1 MEKQLK
7 KQRRRYIAWGCA
19 AALVI
24 LLAVMP
30 MAASG
35 GDDTPQAAIL
45 SGQVT
50 RQELET
56 QILGGGLLSGE
67 GALSLD
73 IPADVKITE
82 YLVSN
87 GDSVTEGEPI
97 ATVDRVSVMNAIT
110 QVQETLDYLSDEI
123 SAARSDTAPTTVT
136 ALASGTVKVIYAQE
150 DDLVSD
156 VMLENGA
163 LVVLSLDGKMAVQ
176 VEADTDLAVDAPV
189 IVTLEDGTQ
198 VSGAVKSNIQGK
210 LTVTVEDED
219 YTPEQTVQVTLEDG
233 TDLGSGALYIHS
245 PWNAFAYSGTVSRIS
260 VSVGQKVSA
269 GQTLMTLTDTGHT
282 AEYQQLVDQHQQYE
296 ELMQELF
303 QLYQSGS
310 VTAPCDGIV
319 TGVDTDG
326 AYLLR
331 SEGSWIARL
340 LCFGSSDEEE
350 SFLAFSAR
358 VEQATED
365 GLILSVS
372 GQFREISDLSQV
384 SFQMDDKES
393 LTQSWTYT
401 GSTRLYSQT
410 EDGLLEAAG
419 TAQPGDLV
427 IVVGNEEQPLWL
439 VAAKES
445 SGFAGISLL
454 SQTDDPS
461 EPQDDTQVLS
471 LEESGP
477 SDLSDPSST
486 PASEPAGS
494 ADQGGSS
501 SGGSDQGGSSSGGT
515 DQGSSDSGGA
525 DQGGSSSGGSDQ
537 GGSSSGGTDQGSS
550 DSGGTDQGGSSSGG
564 TDPSGS
570 SSGNTD
576 PDTPPAVVSIVTWS
590 LPQATVGQPY
600 SAQLQ
605 ASDGTNPVSGTWSVT
620 GLPEG
625 ITLDP
630 ATGTLSGTA
639 AISGDYTLGI
649 TFTDGSTT
657 AQASLVLTVLPV
669 SQNTYWGYPA
679 MLIGVGGGQL
689 QVQQTPYAYTIT
701 DLQKLPQITVSEQ
714 DLSVEALYEAGSVDL
729 SSLTAGQTVLL
740 IVDQDG
746 TLAAVSQ
753 GSVMVGGQSGGMNI
767 PGMSGTGSFSGGSVG
782 GGSAQTP
789 SFETYTL
796 EHLSIG
802 SVTSQEHMSVEISVD
817 ELDISQ
823 LHSGQEAIVSVD
835 ALGGEQFP
843 ATLTRISST
852 GENEGGNTKFAVELT
867 LEKSGEMLPGMTAS
881 VQLSLESHPDGLC
894 VPAAA
899 VSQLGSQ
906 SVVYTGYD
914 EGSGTLTNPVV
925 VTTGTSDG
933 ESVEILSGLEEGQV
947 FYYAYYELP

>member
-73 IPADVKITE
+73 IPEDVKITE

-163 LVVLSLDGKMAVQ
+163 LVVLSLDDKMAVQ

-282 AEYQQLVDQHQQYE
+282 AEYQQLVDQHQEYE

-340 LCFGSSDEEE
+340 LGFGSSDEEE

-439 VAAKES
+439 VAAEES

-461 EPQDDTQVLS
+461 EPQDDTQALP
-471 LEESGP
+471 LEESGTP
-477 SDLSDPSST
+477 DLSDPSST
-486 PASEPAGS
+486 PASEPAS
-494 ADQGGSS
+494 
-501 SGGSDQGGSSSGGT
+501 
-515 DQGSSDSGGA
+515 
-525 DQGGSSSGGSDQ
+525 
-537 GGSSSGGTDQGSS
+537 
-550 DSGGTDQGGSSSGG
+550 GTDQGGSA
-564 TDPSGS
+564 
-570 SSGNTD
+570 SGNTD
-576 PDTPPAVVSIVTWS
+576 PDTPPAVVSIVTSS

-605 ASDGTNPVSGTWSVT
+605 ASDGSNPVSGTWSVT

-714 DLSVEALYEAGSVDL
+714 DLRVEALYEAGSVDL

-881 VQLSLESHPDGLC
+881 VQLSLESHPDSLC

>member
-87 GDSVTEGEPI
+87 GDSVAEGEPI

-198 VSGAVKSNIQGK
+198 VTGAVKSNIQGK

-245 PWNAFAYSGTVSRIS
+245 PWNAFAYSGTVSWVS
-260 VSVGQKVSA
+260 VSVGQTVSA

-282 AEYQQLVDQHQQYE
+282 AEYQQLVDQHQEYE

-340 LCFGSSDEEE
+340 LGFGSSDEEE

-384 SFQMDDKES
+384 SFQMEDKES

-461 EPQDDTQVLS
+461 EPQDNTQVLP
-471 LEESGP
+471 LEESEP
-477 SDLSDPSST
+477 SALSTPSST
-486 PASEPAGS
+486 PASEPANS
-494 ADQGGSS
+494 
-501 SGGSDQGGSSSGGT
+501 
-515 DQGSSDSGGA
+515 
-525 DQGGSSSGGSDQ
+525 
-537 GGSSSGGTDQGSS
+537 
-550 DSGGTDQGGSSSGG
+550 TDQGGNDSGG
-564 TDPSGS
+564 TDPS
-570 SSGNTD
+570 
-576 PDTPPAVVSIVTWS
+576 TPPAAVSIVTSS

-605 ASDGTNPVSGTWSVT
+605 ASDGSNPVSGTWSVT

-649 TFTDGSTT
+649 TFTDGSAT

-669 SQNTYWGYPA
+669 SQDTYWGYPA

-729 SSLTAGQTVLL
+729 SSLTAGRTVLL

-746 TLAAVSQ
+746 TLVAVSQ
-753 GSVMVGGQSGGMNI
+753 GSVMVGEQSGGMNI

-881 VQLSLESHPDGLC
+881 VQLSLESHPDSLC

-933 ESVEILSGLEEGQV
+933 ESVEILSGLEDGQV
-947 FYYAYYELP
+947 FYYAYYEMP

>member
-1 MEKQLK
+1 MEDKPMEKQLK

-97 ATVDRVSVMNAIT
+97 ATVDRVSVINAIT

-136 ALASGTVKVIYAQE
+136 ALASGTVKIIYAQE

-163 LVVLSLDGKMAVQ
+163 LAVLSLDGKMAVQ

-282 AEYQQLVDQHQQYE
+282 AEYQQLVDQHQEYE

-340 LCFGSSDEEE
+340 LGFGSSDEEE

-372 GQFREISDLSQV
+372 GQFREITDLSQL
-384 SFQMDDKES
+384 SFQMDDEES

-427 IVVGNEEQPLWL
+427 VVVGNEEQPLWL

-445 SGFAGISLL
+445 SGSAGISLL

-461 EPQDDTQVLS
+461 EPQDDTQALP

-486 PASEPAGS
+486 PASEPA
-494 ADQGGSS
+494 SS
-501 SGGSDQGGSSSGGT
+501 T
-515 DQGSSDSGGA
+515 DQGVGFSGGA
-525 DQGGSSSGGSDQ
+525 DQGGSA
-537 GGSSSGGTDQGSS
+537 SGGTDQGDSS
-550 DSGGTDQGGSSSGG
+550 SGSTDQGGSSSGGTDQGGSSSGG

-576 PDTPPAVVSIVTWS
+576 PSTPPAVVSIVTSS

-605 ASDGTNPVSGTWSVT
+605 ASDGSNPVSGTWSVT

-649 TFTDGSTT
+649 TFTDGRAT

-746 TLAAVSQ
+746 TLVAVSQ

-843 ATLTRISST
+843 ATLTRISTT

-881 VQLSLESHPDGLC
+881 VQLSLESHPDSLC

-947 FYYAYYELP
+947 FYYAYYEMP

>member
-73 IPADVKITE
+73 IPEDVKITE

-163 LVVLSLDGKMAVQ
+163 LAVLSLDGKMAVQ

-340 LCFGSSDEEE
+340 LGFGSSDEEE

-461 EPQDDTQVLS
+461 EPQDDTQALP

-486 PASEPAGS
+486 PASEPASGT
-494 ADQGGSS
+494 DQGGSS
-501 SGGSDQGGSSSGGT
+501 SGGSDQGGS
-515 DQGSSDSGGA
+515 A
-525 DQGGSSSGGSDQ
+525 SGGSDQ
-537 GGSSSGGTDQGSS
+537 GGSA
-550 DSGGTDQGGSSSGG
+550 
-564 TDPSGS
+564 
-570 SSGNTD
+570 SGNTD
-576 PDTPPAVVSIVTWS
+576 PDTPPAVVSIVTSS

-605 ASDGTNPVSGTWSVT
+605 ASDGSNPVSGTWSVT

-669 SQNTYWGYPA
+669 SQNTYWGYAA

-746 TLAAVSQ
+746 TLVAVSQ
-753 GSVMVGGQSGGMNI
+753 GSVMVGGQSGGMNL

-881 VQLSLESHPDGLC
+881 VQLSLESHPDSLC

-947 FYYAYYELP
+947 FYYAYYEMP

>member
-163 LVVLSLDGKMAVQ
+163 LAVLSLDGKMAVQ

-340 LCFGSSDEEE
+340 LGFGSSDEEE

-461 EPQDDTQVLS
+461 EPQDDTQALP
-471 LEESGP
+471 LEESGT

-501 SGGSDQGGSSSGGT
+501 SGG
-515 DQGSSDSGGA
+515 
-525 DQGGSSSGGSDQ
+525 
-537 GGSSSGGTDQGSS
+537 
-550 DSGGTDQGGSSSGG
+550 TDQGGSSSGG
-564 TDPSGS
+564 TDPSGSSSGGTDPSGSASGGTDQGGS

-576 PDTPPAVVSIVTWS
+576 PDTPPAVVSIVTSS

-605 ASDGTNPVSGTWSVT
+605 ASDGSNPVSGTWSVT

-669 SQNTYWGYPA
+669 SQNTYWGYAA

-867 LEKSGEMLPGMTAS
+867 LEKNGEMLPGMTAS
-881 VQLSLESHPDGLC
+881 VQLSLESHPDSLC

>member
-163 LVVLSLDGKMAVQ
+163 LAVLSLDGKMAVQ

-282 AEYQQLVDQHQQYE
+282 AEYQQLVDQHQEYE

-340 LCFGSSDEEE
+340 LGFGSSDEEE

-461 EPQDDTQVLS
+461 EPQDDTQALP

-486 PASEPAGS
+486 PASEPASGTDQGGS
-494 ADQGGSS
+494 SSGGTDQGGSS
-501 SGGSDQGGSSSGGT
+501 SGGSDQGGS
-515 DQGSSDSGGA
+515 A
-525 DQGGSSSGGSDQ
+525 SGGSDQ
-537 GGSSSGGTDQGSS
+537 G
-550 DSGGTDQGGSSSGG
+550 
-564 TDPSGS
+564 GS

-605 ASDGTNPVSGTWSVT
+605 ASDGSNPVSGTWSVT

-649 TFTDGSTT
+649 TFTDGSAT

-753 GSVMVGGQSGGMNI
+753 GSVMVGGQSGGINI

-782 GGSAQTP
+782 GGSVQTS

-881 VQLSLESHPDGLC
+881 VQLSLESHPDSLC

>member
-30 MAASG
+30 MAANG

-73 IPADVKITE
+73 IPAEVKITE

-87 GDSVTEGEPI
+87 GDSVAEGDAI

-260 VSVGQKVSA
+260 VSVGQTVSA

-282 AEYQQLVDQHQQYE
+282 AEYQQLVDQHQEYE

-340 LCFGSSDEEE
+340 LGFGSSDEEE

-372 GQFREISDLSQV
+372 GQFREITDLSQL
-384 SFQMDDKES
+384 SFQMDDEES

-461 EPQDDTQVLS
+461 EPQDDTQALP

-477 SDLSDPSST
+477 SDLSDLSST

-494 ADQGGSS
+494 A
-501 SGGSDQGGSSSGGT
+501 
-515 DQGSSDSGGA
+515 
-525 DQGGSSSGGSDQ
+525 
-537 GGSSSGGTDQGSS
+537 
-550 DSGGTDQGGSSSGG
+550 DQGGSSSGG

-576 PDTPPAVVSIVTWS
+576 PDTPPAVASIVTSS

-605 ASDGTNPVSGTWSVT
+605 ASDGSNPVSGTWSVT

-669 SQNTYWGYPA
+669 SQNTYWGYAA

-767 PGMSGTGSFSGGSVG
+767 PGMSGTGSASGGSM
-782 GGSAQTP
+782 GSGSVQTS

-881 VQLSLESHPDGLC
+881 VQLSLESHPDSLC

-914 EGSGTLTNPVV
+914 EGSGALTNPVV

>member
-163 LVVLSLDGKMAVQ
+163 LAVLSLDGKMAVQ

-233 TDLGSGALYIHS
+233 TDLGSGALFIHS

-269 GQTLMTLTDTGHT
+269 GQTLMALTDTGHT

-340 LCFGSSDEEE
+340 LGFGSSDEEE

-427 IVVGNEEQPLWL
+427 VVVGNEEQPLWL

-445 SGFAGISLL
+445 SGSAGISLL

-461 EPQDDTQVLS
+461 EPQDDTQALPLV
-471 LEESGP
+471 ESGP

-486 PASEPAGS
+486 PASEPAS
-494 ADQGGSS
+494 STDQGGSS
-501 SGGSDQGGSSSGGT
+501 SGGSDQGGSSSG
-515 DQGSSDSGGA
+515 
-525 DQGGSSSGGSDQ
+525 
-537 GGSSSGGTDQGSS
+537 
-550 DSGGTDQGGSSSGG
+550 
-564 TDPSGS
+564 
-570 SSGNTD
+570 NTD
-576 PDTPPAVVSIVTWS
+576 PDTPPAAVSIVTWS

-605 ASDGTNPVSGTWSVT
+605 ASDGSNPASGTWSVT

-669 SQNTYWGYPA
+669 SQNTYWGYAA

-714 DLSVEALYEAGSVDL
+714 DLSAEALYEAGSVDL

-746 TLAAVSQ
+746 TLVAVSQ

-867 LEKSGEMLPGMTAS
+867 LEKNGEMLPGMTAS
-881 VQLSLESHPDGLC
+881 VQLSLESHPDSLC

-947 FYYAYYELP
+947 FYYAYYEMP

>member
-1 MEKQLK
+1 MEDKPMEKQLK

-35 GDDTPQAAIL
+35 ADDTPQAAIL

-163 LVVLSLDGKMAVQ
+163 LAVLSLDDKMAVQ

-340 LCFGSSDEEE
+340 LGFGSSDEEE

-372 GQFREISDLSQV
+372 GQFREITDLSQL

-439 VAAKES
+439 VAAKDS

-461 EPQDDTQVLS
+461 EPQDDTQALP
-471 LEESGP
+471 LEESGTP
-477 SDLSDPSST
+477 DLLDPSST

-501 SGGSDQGGSSSGGT
+501 SGGTDQGGSSSGGT
-515 DQGSSDSGGA
+515 DQG
-525 DQGGSSSGGSDQ
+525 GSSSGSTDPS
-537 GGSSSGGTDQGSS
+537 GSSSGGTDQGGSA
-550 DSGGTDQGGSSSGG
+550 SGGSDQGGSA
-564 TDPSGS
+564 
-570 SSGNTD
+570 SGNTD
-576 PDTPPAVVSIVTWS
+576 PSTPPAVVSIVTSS

-605 ASDGTNPVSGTWSVT
+605 ASDGSNPVSGTWSVT

-649 TFTDGSTT
+649 TFTDGSAT
-657 AQASLVLTVLPV
+657 AQASLILTVLPV

-746 TLAAVSQ
+746 TLVAVSQ
-753 GSVMVGGQSGGMNI
+753 GSVMVGGQSGGMNL

-782 GGSAQTP
+782 GGSVQTP

-881 VQLSLESHPDGLC
+881 VQLSLESHPDSLC

>member
-1 MEKQLK
+1 MEDKPMEKQLK

-73 IPADVKITE
+73 IPEDVKITE

-87 GDSVTEGEPI
+87 GDSVAEGDAI

-110 QVQETLDYLSDEI
+110 QVQETLDYLADEI

-163 LVVLSLDGKMAVQ
+163 LVVLSLDDKMAVQ

-340 LCFGSSDEEE
+340 LGFGSSDEEE

-461 EPQDDTQVLS
+461 EPQDDTQALP

-477 SDLSDPSST
+477 SDLSDPFST
-486 PASEPAGS
+486 PASEPT
-494 ADQGGSS
+494 
-501 SGGSDQGGSSSGGT
+501 SGTDQGGSSSGGT
-515 DQGSSDSGGA
+515 DQG
-525 DQGGSSSGGSDQ
+525 GSSSGS
-537 GGSSSGGTDQGSS
+537 
-550 DSGGTDQGGSSSGG
+550 

-576 PDTPPAVVSIVTWS
+576 PDTPPAVVSIVTSS

-605 ASDGTNPVSGTWSVT
+605 ASDGSNPVSGTWSVT

-714 DLSVEALYEAGSVDL
+714 DLSEEALYEAGSVDL

-767 PGMSGTGSFSGGSVG
+767 PGMSGTGSASGGSM
-782 GGSAQTP
+782 GSGSVQTS

-867 LEKSGEMLPGMTAS
+867 LEKNGEMLPGMTAS
-881 VQLSLESHPDGLC
+881 VQLSLESHPDSLC

-947 FYYAYYELP
+947 FYYAYYEMP

>member
-97 ATVDRVSVMNAIT
+97 VTVDRVSVMNAIT

-123 SAARSDTAPTTVT
+123 STARSDTAPTTVT

-163 LVVLSLDGKMAVQ
+163 LAVLSLDGKMAVQ

-340 LCFGSSDEEE
+340 LGFGSSDEEE

-393 LTQSWTYT
+393 LTQSWSYT

-427 IVVGNEEQPLWL
+427 VVVGNEEQPLWL

-445 SGFAGISLL
+445 SGSAGISLL

-461 EPQDDTQVLS
+461 EPQDDTQALP
-471 LEESGP
+471 LEESGTP
-477 SDLSDPSST
+477 DLSDPSST
-486 PASEPAGS
+486 PASEPA
-494 ADQGGSS
+494 SS
-501 SGGSDQGGSSSGGT
+501 TDQGGSSSGGT
-515 DQGSSDSGGA
+515 DQGGSSSGST
-525 DQGGSSSGGSDQ
+525 DPSGSSSGGSDQ
-537 GGSSSGGTDQGSS
+537 G
-550 DSGGTDQGGSSSGG
+550 
-564 TDPSGS
+564 GS

-576 PDTPPAVVSIVTWS
+576 PDTPPAVVSIVTSS

-605 ASDGTNPVSGTWSVT
+605 ASDGSNPVSGTWSVT

-669 SQNTYWGYPA
+669 SQNTYWGYAA

-714 DLSVEALYEAGSVDL
+714 DLSEEALYEAGSVDL

-881 VQLSLESHPDGLC
+881 VQLSLESHPDSLC

>member
-1 MEKQLK
+1 MEDKPMEKQLK

-50 RQELET
+50 RQDLET

-73 IPADVKITE
+73 IPEDVKITE

-87 GDSVTEGEPI
+87 GDSVTKGDAI

-163 LVVLSLDGKMAVQ
+163 LAVLSLDGKMAVQ

-210 LTVTVEDED
+210 LTVTIEDED

-245 PWNAFAYSGTVSRIS
+245 PWNAFAYSGTVSRVS
-260 VSVGQKVSA
+260 VSVGQTVSA
-269 GQTLMTLTDTGHT
+269 GQTLMALTDTGHT

-340 LCFGSSDEEE
+340 LGFGSSDEEE

-384 SFQMDDKES
+384 SFQMDDEES

-461 EPQDDTQVLS
+461 EPQDDTQALP
-471 LEESGP
+471 LEESGT

-501 SGGSDQGGSSSGGT
+501 SGGTDQGGSSSGGT
-515 DQGSSDSGGA
+515 DQG
-525 DQGGSSSGGSDQ
+525 GSSSGSTDPS
-537 GGSSSGGTDQGSS
+537 GSSSGGTDQGGSA
-550 DSGGTDQGGSSSGG
+550 SGGSDHGGSA
-564 TDPSGS
+564 
-570 SSGNTD
+570 SGNTD
-576 PDTPPAVVSIVTWS
+576 PSTPPAAVSIVTSS

-605 ASDGTNPVSGTWSVT
+605 ASDGSNPVSGTWSVT

-649 TFTDGSTT
+649 TFTDGSAT
-657 AQASLVLTVLPV
+657 AQASLILTVLPV
-669 SQNTYWGYPA
+669 SQDTYWGYAA

-746 TLAAVSQ
+746 TLVAVSQ

-767 PGMSGTGSFSGGSVG
+767 PGMSGTGSFSGGSV

-881 VQLSLESHPDGLC
+881 VQLSLESHPDSLC

>member
-35 GDDTPQAAIL
+35 ADDTPQAAIL

-163 LVVLSLDGKMAVQ
+163 LAVLSLDGKMAVQ

-233 TDLGSGALYIHS
+233 TDLGSGTLYIHS

-340 LCFGSSDEEE
+340 LGFGSSDEEE

-358 VEQATED
+358 VERATED

-384 SFQMDDKES
+384 SFQMDDEES
-393 LTQSWTYT
+393 LTQSWAYT

-461 EPQDDTQVLS
+461 ESQDDTQALP
-471 LEESGP
+471 LEESGT
-477 SDLSDPSST
+477 SDLLDPSST

-494 ADQGGSS
+494 ADQGGS
-501 SGGSDQGGSSSGGT
+501 
-515 DQGSSDSGGA
+515 A
-525 DQGGSSSGGSDQ
+525 
-537 GGSSSGGTDQGSS
+537 
-550 DSGGTDQGGSSSGG
+550 SGGTDQGGSSSGG
-564 TDPSGS
+564 TDQGGSSSGSTDPSGSSSGGTDPSGSSSGSTDQGGS

-576 PDTPPAVVSIVTWS
+576 PSTPPAAVSIVTSS

-605 ASDGTNPVSGTWSVT
+605 ASDGSNPVSGTWSVT

-649 TFTDGSTT
+649 TFTDGSAT

-669 SQNTYWGYPA
+669 SQDTYWGYAA

-714 DLSVEALYEAGSVDL
+714 DLSVEALYEAGPVDL

-746 TLAAVSQ
+746 TLVAVSQ
-753 GSVMVGGQSGGMNI
+753 GSVMVGGQSGGMNL

-881 VQLSLESHPDGLC
+881 VQLSLESHPDSLC

-947 FYYAYYELP
+947 FYYAYYEMP

>member
-1 MEKQLK
+1 MEDKPMEKQLK

-35 GDDTPQAAIL
+35 ADDTPQAAIL

-123 SAARSDTAPTTVT
+123 SAARSDTAPATVT

-163 LVVLSLDGKMAVQ
+163 LAVLSLDGKMAVQ

-340 LCFGSSDEEE
+340 LGFGSSGEEE
-350 SFLAFSAR
+350 TFLAFSAR

-461 EPQDDTQVLS
+461 EPQDDTQALP
-471 LEESGP
+471 LEESGT

-501 SGGSDQGGSSSGGT
+501 SGGSDPSGSSSGGT
-515 DQGSSDSGGA
+515 DQG
-525 DQGGSSSGGSDQ
+525 GSSSGSTDPS
-537 GGSSSGGTDQGSS
+537 GSS
-550 DSGGTDQGGSSSGG
+550 SGGTDQGGSSSGG
-564 TDPSGS
+564 TDQGGSASGGTDQGGS
-570 SSGNTD
+570 ASGNTD
-576 PDTPPAVVSIVTWS
+576 PSTPPAAVSIVTSS

-600 SAQLQ
+600 SVQLQ
-605 ASDGTNPVSGTWSVT
+605 ASDGSNPVSGTWSVT

-649 TFTDGSTT
+649 TFTDGSAT
-657 AQASLVLTVLPV
+657 AQASLILTVLPV
-669 SQNTYWGYPA
+669 SQNTYWGYAA

-714 DLSVEALYEAGSVDL
+714 DLSVEALYEAGPVDL

-746 TLAAVSQ
+746 TLVAVSQ
-753 GSVMVGGQSGGMNI
+753 GSVMVGGQSGGMNL

-881 VQLSLESHPDGLC
+881 VQLSLDSHPDSLC

-947 FYYAYYELP
+947 FYYAYYEMP

>member
-1 MEKQLK
+1 M
-7 KQRRRYIAWGCA
+7 
-19 AALVI
+19 
-24 LLAVMP
+24 
-30 MAASG
+30 
-35 GDDTPQAAIL
+35 
-45 SGQVT
+45 
-50 RQELET
+50 
-56 QILGGGLLSGE
+56 
-67 GALSLD
+67 
-73 IPADVKITE
+73 
-82 YLVSN
+82 
-87 GDSVTEGEPI
+87 
-97 ATVDRVSVMNAIT
+97 
-110 QVQETLDYLSDEI
+110 
-123 SAARSDTAPTTVT
+123 
-136 ALASGTVKVIYAQE
+136 
-150 DDLVSD
+150 
-156 VMLENGA
+156 
-163 LVVLSLDGKMAVQ
+163 
-176 VEADTDLAVDAPV
+176 
-189 IVTLEDGTQ
+189 
-198 VSGAVKSNIQGK
+198 
-210 LTVTVEDED
+210 
-219 YTPEQTVQVTLEDG
+219 
-233 TDLGSGALYIHS
+233 
-245 PWNAFAYSGTVSRIS
+245 
-260 VSVGQKVSA
+260 
-269 GQTLMTLTDTGHT
+269 
-282 AEYQQLVDQHQQYE
+282 
-296 ELMQELF
+296 
-303 QLYQSGS
+303 
-310 VTAPCDGIV
+310 
-319 TGVDTDG
+319 
-326 AYLLR
+326 
-331 SEGSWIARL
+331 
-340 LCFGSSDEEE
+340 
-350 SFLAFSAR
+350 
-358 VEQATED
+358 
-365 GLILSVS
+365 
-372 GQFREISDLSQV
+372 
-384 SFQMDDKES
+384 
-393 LTQSWTYT
+393 
-401 GSTRLYSQT
+401 
-410 EDGLLEAAG
+410 
-419 TAQPGDLV
+419 
-427 IVVGNEEQPLWL
+427 
-439 VAAKES
+439 
-445 SGFAGISLL
+445 
-454 SQTDDPS
+454 
-461 EPQDDTQVLS
+461 
-471 LEESGP
+471 
-477 SDLSDPSST
+477 
-486 PASEPAGS
+486 
-494 ADQGGSS
+494 
-501 SGGSDQGGSSSGGT
+501 
-515 DQGSSDSGGA
+515 
-525 DQGGSSSGGSDQ
+525 
-537 GGSSSGGTDQGSS
+537 
-550 DSGGTDQGGSSSGG
+550 
-564 TDPSGS
+564 
-570 SSGNTD
+570 
-576 PDTPPAVVSIVTWS
+576 
-590 LPQATVGQPY
+590 PQATVGQPY

-605 ASDGTNPVSGTWSVT
+605 ASDGSNPASGTWSVT

-669 SQNTYWGYPA
+669 SQNTYWGYAA

-867 LEKSGEMLPGMTAS
+867 LEKNGEMLPGMTAS
-881 VQLSLESHPDGLC
+881 VQLSLESHPDSLC

-947 FYYAYYELP
+947 FYYAYYEMP

>member
-35 GDDTPQAAIL
+35 ADDTPQAAIL

-123 SAARSDTAPTTVT
+123 SAARSDTAPTTIT

-163 LVVLSLDGKMAVQ
+163 LAVLSLDDKMAVQ

-340 LCFGSSDEEE
+340 LGFGSSDEEE

-461 EPQDDTQVLS
+461 EPQDDTQALP
-471 LEESGP
+471 LEESGT

-486 PASEPAGS
+486 PASEPANS
-494 ADQGGSS
+494 TDQGGSS
-501 SGGSDQGGSSSGGT
+501 
-515 DQGSSDSGGA
+515 
-525 DQGGSSSGGSDQ
+525 
-537 GGSSSGGTDQGSS
+537 
-550 DSGGTDQGGSSSGG
+550 SGGTDQGGSSSGG
-564 TDPSGS
+564 TDQGGSSSGGSDPSGS
-570 SSGNTD
+570 SSGGTDPSGSSSGGSDQGGSASGNTD
-576 PDTPPAVVSIVTWS
+576 PDTPPAVVSIVTSS

-605 ASDGTNPVSGTWSVT
+605 ASDGSNPVSGTWSVT

-649 TFTDGSTT
+649 TFTDGSAT

-669 SQNTYWGYPA
+669 SQDTYWGYAA

-746 TLAAVSQ
+746 TLVAVSQ

-881 VQLSLESHPDGLC
+881 VQLSLESHPDSLC

>member
-35 GDDTPQAAIL
+35 ADDTPQAAIL

-123 SAARSDTAPTTVT
+123 SAARSDIAPTTVT

-163 LVVLSLDGKMAVQ
+163 LAVLSLDDKMAVQ

-340 LCFGSSDEEE
+340 LGFGSSDEEE

-358 VEQATED
+358 VERATED

-384 SFQMDDKES
+384 SFQMDDEES

-419 TAQPGDLV
+419 TAQPEDLV

-461 EPQDDTQVLS
+461 EPQDDTQALP
-471 LEESGP
+471 LEESGT

-501 SGGSDQGGSSSGGT
+501 SGGTDQGGSSSGGT
-515 DQGSSDSGGA
+515 DQGGSSSGSTDPSGSASGGT
-525 DQGGSSSGGSDQ
+525 DPSGSSSGGSDQ
-537 GGSSSGGTDQGSS
+537 GGSA
-550 DSGGTDQGGSSSGG
+550 
-564 TDPSGS
+564 
-570 SSGNTD
+570 SGNTD
-576 PDTPPAVVSIVTWS
+576 PDTPPAVVSIVTSS

-600 SAQLQ
+600 SGQLQ
-605 ASDGTNPVSGTWSVT
+605 ASDGSNPVSGTWSVT

-649 TFTDGSTT
+649 TFTDGSAT
-657 AQASLVLTVLPV
+657 AQASLILTVLPV

-746 TLAAVSQ
+746 TLVAVSQ

-881 VQLSLESHPDGLC
+881 VQLSLESHPDSLC

>member
-73 IPADVKITE
+73 IPEDVKITE

-163 LVVLSLDGKMAVQ
+163 LVVLSLDDKMAVQ

-210 LTVTVEDED
+210 LTVTVEDKD

-260 VSVGQKVSA
+260 VSVGQTVSA

-340 LCFGSSDEEE
+340 LGFGSSDEEE

-384 SFQMDDKES
+384 SFQMDEEES

-454 SQTDDPS
+454 SQKDDPS
-461 EPQDDTQVLS
+461 EPQDDPQALP

-486 PASEPAGS
+486 PASEPA
-494 ADQGGSS
+494 SS
-501 SGGSDQGGSSSGGT
+501 TDQGGSSSGGT
-515 DQGSSDSGGA
+515 DQG
-525 DQGGSSSGGSDQ
+525 GSSSGSTDPSGSSSGSTDPS
-537 GGSSSGGTDQGSS
+537 GSSSGGTDQGGSA
-550 DSGGTDQGGSSSGG
+550 SGGSDQGGSA
-564 TDPSGS
+564 
-570 SSGNTD
+570 SGNTD
-576 PDTPPAVVSIVTWS
+576 PDTPPAVVSIITSS

-605 ASDGTNPVSGTWSVT
+605 ASDGSNPVSGTWSVT

-630 ATGTLSGTA
+630 ATGTLSGAA

-782 GGSAQTP
+782 AGSAQTP

-881 VQLSLESHPDGLC
+881 VQLSLESHPDSLC

-933 ESVEILSGLEEGQV
+933 ESVEILSGLEENQV

>member
-1 MEKQLK
+1 MEDKPMEKQLK

-163 LVVLSLDGKMAVQ
+163 LAVLSLDDKMAVQ

-245 PWNAFAYSGTVSRIS
+245 PWNAFAYSGTVSRVS
-260 VSVGQKVSA
+260 VSVGQTVSA

-340 LCFGSSDEEE
+340 LGFGSSDEEE

-401 GSTRLYSQT
+401 GSTRLYSQA

-461 EPQDDTQVLS
+461 EPQDDTQALP
-471 LEESGP
+471 LEESGT

-494 ADQGGSS
+494 ADQGGS
-501 SGGSDQGGSSSGGT
+501 
-515 DQGSSDSGGA
+515 A
-525 DQGGSSSGGSDQ
+525 
-537 GGSSSGGTDQGSS
+537 
-550 DSGGTDQGGSSSGG
+550 SGGTDQGGSSSGG

-570 SSGNTD
+570 SSGSTDPSGSSSGGSDQGGSASGNTD
-576 PDTPPAVVSIVTWS
+576 PSTPPAVVSIVTSS

-605 ASDGTNPVSGTWSVT
+605 ASDGSNPVSGTWSVT

-649 TFTDGSTT
+649 TFTDGSAT
-657 AQASLVLTVLPV
+657 AKASLILTVLPV
-669 SQNTYWGYPA
+669 SQNTYWGYAA

-714 DLSVEALYEAGSVDL
+714 DLSVEALYEAGLVDL

-746 TLAAVSQ
+746 TLVAVSQ
-753 GSVMVGGQSGGMNI
+753 GSVMVGGQSGGMNL

-881 VQLSLESHPDGLC
+881 VQLSLESHPDSLC

-899 VSQLGSQ
+899 VSRLGSQ

>member
-35 GDDTPQAAIL
+35 ADDTPQAAIL

-73 IPADVKITE
+73 IPEDVKITE

-163 LVVLSLDGKMAVQ
+163 LAVLSLDGKMAVQ

-233 TDLGSGALYIHS
+233 TDLGSGELYIHS

-340 LCFGSSDEEE
+340 LGFGSSDEEE

-384 SFQMDDKES
+384 SFQMDDEES

-461 EPQDDTQVLS
+461 EPQDDTQALP
-471 LEESGP
+471 LEESGT

-501 SGGSDQGGSSSGGT
+501 SGGTDQGGSSSGGT
-515 DQGSSDSGGA
+515 DQGGSSSGSTDPSGSASGGT
-525 DQGGSSSGGSDQ
+525 DPSGSSSGGSDQ
-537 GGSSSGGTDQGSS
+537 GGSA
-550 DSGGTDQGGSSSGG
+550 
-564 TDPSGS
+564 
-570 SSGNTD
+570 SGNTD
-576 PDTPPAVVSIVTWS
+576 PDTPPAVVSIVTSS

-605 ASDGTNPVSGTWSVT
+605 ASDGSNPVSGTWSVT

-625 ITLDP
+625 ITLDS

-649 TFTDGSTT
+649 TFTDGSAT
-657 AQASLVLTVLPV
+657 AQASLILTVLPV
-669 SQNTYWGYPA
+669 SQDTYWGYAA

-714 DLSVEALYEAGSVDL
+714 DLSVEALYEAGLVDL

-746 TLAAVSQ
+746 TLVAVSQ

-881 VQLSLESHPDGLC
+881 VQLSLESHPDSLC

-947 FYYAYYELP
+947 FYYAYYEMP

>member
-35 GDDTPQAAIL
+35 ADDTPQAAIL

-73 IPADVKITE
+73 IPEDVKITE

-163 LVVLSLDGKMAVQ
+163 LAVLSLDGKMAVQ

-269 GQTLMTLTDTGHT
+269 GQTLMALTDTGHT

-331 SEGSWIARL
+331 SEDSWIARL
-340 LCFGSSDEEE
+340 LGFGSSDEEE

-461 EPQDDTQVLS
+461 EPQDDTQALP
-471 LEESGP
+471 LEESGT

-494 ADQGGSS
+494 ADQGGSA

-515 DQGSSDSGGA
+515 DQG
-525 DQGGSSSGGSDQ
+525 GSSSGS
-537 GGSSSGGTDQGSS
+537 TDPS
-550 DSGGTDQGGSSSGG
+550 GSSSGG

-570 SSGNTD
+570 SSGGSDQGGSASGNTD
-576 PDTPPAVVSIVTWS
+576 PDTPPAAVSIVTSS

-600 SAQLQ
+600 SVQLQ
-605 ASDGTNPVSGTWSVT
+605 ASDGSNPVSGTWSVT

-625 ITLDP
+625 ITLDS

-649 TFTDGSTT
+649 TFTDGSAT
-657 AQASLVLTVLPV
+657 AQASLILTVLPV
-669 SQNTYWGYPA
+669 SQNTYWGYAA

-746 TLAAVSQ
+746 TLVAVSQ

-767 PGMSGTGSFSGGSVG
+767 PGMSGTGSFSSGSVG

-881 VQLSLESHPDGLC
+881 VQLSLESHPDSLC

>member
-1 MEKQLK
+1 MEDKPMEKQLK

-35 GDDTPQAAIL
+35 ADDTPQAAIL

-163 LVVLSLDGKMAVQ
+163 LAVLSLDDKMAVQ

-340 LCFGSSDEEE
+340 LGFGSSDEEE

-372 GQFREISDLSQV
+372 GQFREITDLSQL

-439 VAAKES
+439 VAAKDS

-461 EPQDDTQVLS
+461 EPQDDTQALP
-471 LEESGP
+471 LEESGTP
-477 SDLSDPSST
+477 DLLDPSST

-501 SGGSDQGGSSSGGT
+501 SGGTDQGGSSSGGT
-515 DQGSSDSGGA
+515 DQG
-525 DQGGSSSGGSDQ
+525 GSSSGSTDPS
-537 GGSSSGGTDQGSS
+537 GSSSGGTDQGGSA
-550 DSGGTDQGGSSSGG
+550 SGGSDQGGSA
-564 TDPSGS
+564 
-570 SSGNTD
+570 SGNTD
-576 PDTPPAVVSIVTWS
+576 PSTPPAVVSIVTSS

-605 ASDGTNPVSGTWSVT
+605 ASDGSNPVSGTWSVT

-649 TFTDGSTT
+649 TFTDGSAT
-657 AQASLVLTVLPV
+657 AQASLILTVLPV

-746 TLAAVSQ
+746 TLVAVSQ
-753 GSVMVGGQSGGMNI
+753 GSVMVGGQSGGMNL

-782 GGSAQTP
+782 GGSVQTP

-881 VQLSLESHPDGLC
+881 VQLSLESHPDSLC

-933 ESVEILSGLEEGQV
+933 ESVEILSGLDEGQV